1 MAELLET
8 SSYFGL
14 TLTLAIF
21 WISHIGC
28 RKLKISILNPILI
41 SSAIIIIILLCLDIS
56 YDTYEAGADL
66 ISKLLTPATICYAVP
81 LYRQIEILKKR
92 FVTIMISVAC
102 GSIASVLCVFG
113 FSKLFHYS
121 PEIFRLAQGHE
132 AIRWILSFD
141 IWRKRLPH
149 EVWPFADSLKYNQQL
164 SYQVKGGKVIPA
176 SEDQSNIKVRAFR
189 STDEGVAFLIEAD
202 GKVLYHGGD
211 LNHWYWEGEDQNW
224 NRSMEEKYTRQIE
237 RLAETLAERSV
248 DAAFLPLDPRQEDAF
263 YLGFHEF
270 MEKIK
275 VRFAFPMH
283 C

>member
-1 MAELLET
+1 MKITFIHHSCFLAELDSVSLLFDYTEGELPPVQKNKPLLV
-8 SSYFGL
+8 F
-14 TLTLAIF
+14 A
-21 WISHIGC
+21 SHRHG
-28 RKLKISILNPILI
+28 
-41 SSAIIIIILLCLDIS
+41 D
-56 YDTYEAGADL
+56 
-66 ISKLLTPATICYAVP
+66 
-81 LYRQIEILKKR
+81 
-92 FVTIMISVAC
+92 
-102 GSIASVLCVFG
+102 
-113 FSKLFHYS
+113 HYS

-224 NRSMEEKYTRQIE
+224 NRSMGEKYTRQIE

-283 C
+283 CWGDFSVIERLKSMECSAEYRDRVIEIVKDGDAFVESFDGSAMVKVIGGSR

>member
-121 PEIFRLAQGHE
+121 AGDLY
-132 AIRWILSFD
+132 ST
-141 IWRKRLPH
+141 
-149 EVWPFADSLKYNQQL
+149 
-164 SYQVKGGKVIPA
+164 A
-176 SEDQSNIKVRAFR
+176 SEISDYSYRHGCFRRTGRHCSDYCRRDYCYRTVRQR
-189 STDEGVAFLIEAD
+189 HCCG
-202 GKVLYHGGD
+202 Y
-211 LNHWYWEGEDQNW
+211 
-224 NRSMEEKYTRQIE
+224 
-237 RLAETLAERSV
+237 
-248 DAAFLPLDPRQEDAF
+248 LPP
-263 YLGFHEF
+263 
-270 MEKIK
+270 
-275 VRFAFPMH
+275 V
-283 C
+283 